1 MNANA
6 HIEAR
11 AAEWLA
17 RKDRPDWSPVQERE
31 FKDWLAE
38 STAHRVAY
46 LRLDSTWERAGRL
59 AVLRGSTNEN
69 DEPAAH
75 LINWPFWAKAAASLA
90 VLALAG
96 SAYVYLQTK
105 SPAEHRY
112 ATEIGARKTLAL
124 SDGSKVE
131 LNTDTAIRVAMTGNR
146 RTVWLD
152 RGEAYFQVV
161 HDPAHPFVVHAGG
174 RTVTDLGTKFSVRHD
189 SDRFEVVVEDGSVRV
204 AGATTRPLTET
215 RGDVLMARGKSVLV
229 KHETDDQL
237 ANDLSWRL
245 GVLVFDQTA
254 LSDAAEEFNRYN
266 QQKLVLADAA
276 AAKIRIGGSFEAGNV
291 EAFVRLL
298 ETGFG
303 VRVTRKG
310 ADIIISS

>member
-17 RKDRPDWSPVQERE
+17 RKDRPDWSPDQERE
-31 FKDWLAE
+31 LNEWLAQ
-38 STAHRVAY
+38 STAHRVAF
-46 LRLDSTWERAGRL
+46 LRLDSTWERADRL
-59 AVLRGSTNEN
+59 AVLRGSTKES
-69 DEPAAH
+69 EAPPARE
-75 LINWPFWAKAAASLA
+75 INWSFWAKAAASLA
-90 VLALAG
+90 ILALAG
-96 SAYVYLQTK
+96 SAYVYFQTK

-112 ATEIGARKTLAL
+112 ATEIGARESLAL

-131 LNTDTAIRVAMTGNR
+131 LNTGTAIRVAMTGNK
-146 RTVWLD
+146 RTIWLD
-152 RGEAYFQVV
+152 KGEAYFQVV

-174 RTVTDLGTKFSVRHD
+174 RTITDLGTKFSVRRD
-189 SDRFEVVVEDGSVRV
+189 SDRFEVVVEDGKVRV
-204 AGATTRPLTET
+204 AGAAAQPLVQT
-215 RGDVLMARGKSVLV
+215 RGDVLLARDNSVLV
-229 KHETDDQL
+229 KHETADQL
-237 ANDLSWRL
+237 ANDLSWRR
-245 GVLVFDQTA
+245 GVLVFTQTA
-254 LSDAAEEFNRYN
+254 LSEVAEEFNRYN
-266 QQKLVLADAA
+266 PQKLVIADAA

-291 EAFVRLL
+291 RAFVRLL